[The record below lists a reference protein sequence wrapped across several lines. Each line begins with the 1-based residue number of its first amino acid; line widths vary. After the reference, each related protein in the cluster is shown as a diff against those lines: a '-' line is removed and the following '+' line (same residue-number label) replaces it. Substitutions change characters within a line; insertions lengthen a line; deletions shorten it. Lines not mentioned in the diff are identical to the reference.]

1 MAQARGMH
9 RLPVH
14 DRGKRW
20 VWQQMLTATTQIQQ
34 PQCVYYVER
43 VTPKRK
49 PVYRFAKRAFDLIG
63 AIALLIILAVPM
75 AILAVLIRLV
85 SPGPALFRQER
96 LGKDGVP
103 FTIYKFRTMCLDAEQ
118 DGPQWARE
126 HDSRCTKLGKA
137 LRKSR
142 MDELPQLINIV
153 RGEMSFVGP
162 RPERAYFYAKFE
174 EYVHGFRQRLQVVP
188 GVTGWAQ
195 VNGGYLLRPEEKILY
210 DMEYIEHQSAAFD
223 AKCLFRTI
231 GVVFRHEGA
240 R

>member
-1 MAQARGMH
+1 
-9 RLPVH
+9 
-14 DRGKRW
+14 
-20 VWQQMLTATTQIQQ
+20 
-34 PQCVYYVER
+34 
-43 VTPKRK
+43 
-49 PVYRFAKRAFDLIG
+49 
-63 AIALLIILAVPM
+63 
-75 AILAVLIRLV
+75 
-85 SPGPALFRQER
+85 
-96 LGKDGVP
+96 
-103 FTIYKFRTMCLDAEQ
+103 
-118 DGPQWARE
+118 
-126 HDSRCTKLGKA
+126 
-137 LRKSR
+137 

-174 EYVHGFRQRLQVVP
+174 EYVYGFRQRLQVVP

>member
-20 VWQQMLTATTQIQQ
+20 EWQQMLTATTQIQQ

-85 SPGPALFRQER
+85 SPGPALFRQQR

-103 FTIYKFRTMCLDAEQ
+103 FTIYKFRTMCLDAE
-118 DGPQWARE
+118 
-126 HDSRCTKLGKA
+126 
-137 LRKSR
+137 
-142 MDELPQLINIV
+142 
-153 RGEMSFVGP
+153 RGYRRS
-162 RPERAYFYAKFE
+162 
-174 EYVHGFRQRLQVVP
+174 
-188 GVTGWAQ
+188 
-195 VNGGYLLRPEEKILY
+195 
-210 DMEYIEHQSAAFD
+210 
-223 AKCLFRTI
+223 
-231 GVVFRHEGA
+231 
-240 R
+240 